1 MVEKQKEETIK
12 YYMRRSGII
21 VRVRDEVALE
31 YLSKEFNWIPN
42 QEWYVSMFVDG
53 TDDYI
58 DISEKEVEEF
68 LEEKLNSKK
77 MTR

>member
-1 MVEKQKEETIK
+1 MENIK
-12 YYMRRSGII
+12 YYQRRSGVI
-21 VRVRDEVALE
+21 VRVIDDVTLE
-31 YLSKEFNWIPN
+31 YLSKEYEWIPN

-53 TDDYI
+53 DDDFI
-58 DISEKEVEEF
+58 EIKEEDVEEF

>member
-1 MVEKQKEETIK
+1 MVDKQKEEPVK
-12 YYMRRSGII
+12 YYRRRSGII
-21 VRVRDEVALE
+21 VRVLDNVALE
-31 YLSKEFNWIPN
+31 YLSKEYTWIPN

-58 DISEKEVEEF
+58 EISKEEVEKF
-68 LEEKLNSKK
+68 LDEKLNSKK